1 MKIILKISISILF
14 LSIVGIV
21 QGQENVSKI
30 AYVKNMAKKY
40 GLQDK
45 LQKNEVAFLSNK
57 PEKMVNNYL
66 EQRYAFEQR
75 ELTVKK
81 FRAKTLYVRSMK
93 DYFQLIEKD
102 PVIRKIE
109 VNIHG
114 GEKLYL
120 EYYREMV
127 HYQYR
132 IYRNPNGA
140 LAFFKTETPKNSE
153 ELGFGQRIDNLPLAK
168 E

>member
-14 LSIVGIV
+14 LSIVVIV
-21 QGQENVSKI
+21 HGQENVSKI
-30 AYVKNMAKKY
+30 AQVKNMAKKY

-45 LQKNEVAFLSNK
+45 LHQNELVFLSNK

-75 ELTVKK
+75 ELAVKK
-81 FRAKTLYVRSMK
+81 FREKTLYVRSMK
-93 DYFQLIEKD
+93 DYFELIEKD

-109 VNIHG
+109 VKIHG
-114 GEKLYL
+114 GEKLYQ

-132 IYRNPNGA
+132 IYRNLNGA
-140 LAFFKTETPKNSE
+140 LAFFKNETPKNSE
-153 ELGFGQRIDNLPLAK
+153 ELEFGQRIDNLSPAK